1 MTMEMKKLNIN
12 LPGLSA
18 QSFDPVEA
26 GKLKADSFNKQ
37 QGGLTGYDCPKCLN
51 RGRIAIPKEDGGVSF
66 RDCECMKIRRCVQ
79 KMEASGLREVIRDWT
94 FEAYKDVDSWQT
106 TIKQGAMA
114 YADNVDGWL
123 LFCGQSG
130 SGKTH
135 LCTAVCRHLL
145 LAGEEVHYMPW
156 RQDIRELKGMAKEPA
171 TQAEA
176 LKKYQEAPILFID
189 DLFKVSKAAD
199 GLCVPPVTDVNLAF
213 DILNY
218 RYTKRLTTIIS
229 TERYPAELVDIDEAT
244 GGRIVEMA
252 QGHTYCI
259 EKKPGRNYR
268 LRGVVTV

>member
-1 MTMEMKKLNIN
+1 MEKLN
-12 LPGLSA
+12 LTYPGALA
-18 QSFDPVEA
+18 QSFDPA
-26 GKLKADSFNKQ
+26 AFAKMKADTINNTP
-37 QGGLTGYDCPKCLN
+37 GDLTGHDCAKCLN
-51 RGRIAIPKEDGGVSF
+51 RGTIAIPRDDGSF
-66 RDCECMKIRRCVQ
+66 FTRECDCMKIRRCVW
-79 KMEASGLREVIRDWT
+79 KMEASGLKNIIKEKT
-94 FEAYKDVDSWQT
+94 FDTFHDKETWQT
-106 TIKQGAMA
+106 TVKQGAIA
-114 YADNVDGWL
+114 YAEKPEGWL

-145 LAGEEVHYMPW
+145 LAGEEVRYMPW
-156 RQDIRELKGMAKEPA
+156 RQDVRELKGMAKEPA

-199 GLCVPPVTDVNLAF
+199 GSCVPPVADVNLAF
-213 DILNY
+213 DIINY

-229 TERYPAELVDIDEAT
+229 TERSPAELVEIEEAT

-268 LRGVVTV
+268 LRNVVTV

>member
-1 MTMEMKKLNIN
+1 MEMDKVNLN
-12 LPGLSA
+12 PFGRSVP
-18 QSFDPVEA
+18 SFDPAEYDKV
-26 GKLKADSFNKQ
+26 KIDSYNKTV
-37 QGGLTGYDCPKCLN
+37 GDLTGYDCSKCMN
-51 RGRIAIPKEDGGVSF
+51 RGRYAIPKEGGGMSIVEC
-66 RDCECMKIRRCVQ
+66 DCMKIRRCVQ

-94 FEAYKDVDSWQT
+94 FEAYKDAESWQT

-145 LAGEEVHYMPW
+145 LAGEEVRYMPW
-156 RQDIRELKGMAKEPA
+156 RQDARELKAMEPNG
-171 TQAEA
+171 QVEA
-176 LKKYQEAPILFID
+176 LKKLQTAPILFID
-189 DLFKVSKAAD
+189 DLFKAGRAAD
-199 GLCVPPVTDVNLAF
+199 GSCNPTAADVNLAF
-213 DILNY
+213 DIINY

-229 TERYPAELVDIDEAT
+229 TERSPAELVDIDEAV

-259 EKKPGRNYR
+259 EKKQGRNYR

>member
-51 RGRIAIPKEDGGVSF
+51 RGRIAIPNEDGGVSF

-145 LAGEEVHYMPW
+145 LAGEEVCYMPW

-199 GLCVPPVTDVNLAF
+199 GLRVPPVTDVNLAF

>member
-1 MTMEMKKLNIN
+1 MEKLNLN
-12 LPGLSA
+12 LHGRSVP
-18 QSFDPVEA
+18 SFDPAEYDRI
-26 GKLKADSFNKQ
+26 KIDSYNKMV
-37 QGGLTGYDCPKCLN
+37 GDLTGYDCAKCLN
-51 RGRIAIPKEDGGVSF
+51 RGRYAVPKERGGMSF
-66 RDCECMKIRRCVQ
+66 VECDCMNIRRCVQ
-79 KMEASGLREVIRDWT
+79 KMESSGLRDVIKDWT
-94 FEAYKDVDSWQT
+94 FAAYEDTENWQT
-106 TIKQGAMA
+106 TVKQGAMA
-114 YADNVDGWL
+114 YADNVEGWL

-145 LAGEEVHYMPW
+145 LSGAEVRYMPW
-156 RQDIRELKGMAKEPA
+156 RQDVRELKGSAKDPGI
-171 TQAEA
+171 QAEA

-199 GLCVPPVTDVNLAF
+199 GSCVPPVADVNIAF

-229 TERYPAELVDIDEAT
+229 TERSPAELVEIDEAT

-252 QGHTYCI
+252 QGNTYCI

-268 LRGVVTV
+268 LRGVVMV

>member
-1 MTMEMKKLNIN
+1 MEKLSID
-12 LPGLSA
+12 LHGQSA
-18 QSFDPVEA
+18 RSFDPAEHDRI
-26 GKLKADSFNKQ
+26 KIDSYNKTV
-37 QGGLTGYDCPKCLN
+37 GNLTGYDCSKCLN
-51 RGRIAIPKEDGGVSF
+51 RGRYAIPKGGGGVAIV
-66 RDCECMKIRRCVQ
+66 DCDCMKIRRCVQ
-79 KMEASGLREVIRDWT
+79 KMESSGLREVIRDWT
-94 FEAYKDVDSWQT
+94 FDAYKDAENWQT

-145 LAGEEVHYMPW
+145 LTGKEVRYMSW
-156 RQDIRELKGMAKEPA
+156 RQDIRELKGAAKEP
-171 TQAEA
+171 TIQAEA
-176 LKKYQEAPILFID
+176 LRKYQEAPILFID

-199 GLCVPPVTDVNLAF
+199 GSCVPSVADVNLAF
-213 DILNY
+213 DIINY
-218 RYTKRLTTIIS
+218 RYTKRLATIIS
-229 TERYPAELVDIDEAT
+229 TERSPAELVDIDEAT

>member
-37 QGGLTGYDCPKCLN
+37 QGDLIGYDCPKCLN
-51 RGRIAIPKEDGGVSF
+51 RGRIAIPKEDGSVSF
-66 RDCECMKIRRCVQ
+66 QDCDCTKIRRCLQ
-79 KMEASGLREVIRDWT
+79 KMEASGMREVIESYT
-94 FEAYKDVDSWQT
+94 FDAYKDDKDWQT
-106 TIKQGAMA
+106 TIKQGAED
-114 YADNVDGWL
+114 YAENVDGWL

-145 LAGEEVHYMPW
+145 LAGEEVRYMPW
-156 RQDIRELKGMAKEPA
+156 RQDANEMKTMEPNRRED
-171 TQAEA
+171 T
-176 LKKYQEAPILFID
+176 KKKLQNVPILFID
-189 DLFKVSKAAD
+189 DLFKTARASD
-199 GLCVPPVTDVNLAF
+199 GSINPTVADVNLAF
-213 DILNY
+213 DIINY

-229 TERYPAELVDIDEAT
+229 TERSPAELVDIDEAT

>member
-1 MTMEMKKLNIN
+1 MEKLNLN
-12 LPGLSA
+12 LHGRSVP
-18 QSFDPVEA
+18 SFDPAEYDRI
-26 GKLKADSFNKQ
+26 KIDSYNKMV
-37 QGGLTGYDCPKCLN
+37 GDLTGYDCAKCLN
-51 RGRIAIPKEDGGVSF
+51 RGRYAIPKEGGGMSIVEC
-66 RDCECMKIRRCVQ
+66 DCMNIRRCVQ
-79 KMEASGLREVIRDWT
+79 KMESSGLRDVIKDWT
-94 FEAYKDVDSWQT
+94 FEAYKDVENWQT

-135 LCTAVCRHLL
+135 LCTAVCRQFL
-145 LAGEEVHYMPW
+145 LAGAEVRYMPW
-156 RQDIRELKGMAKEPA
+156 RQDVRELKGSAKDPGI
-171 TQAEA
+171 QAEA
-176 LKKYQEAPILFID
+176 LKKYQEAPVLFID

-199 GLCVPPVTDVNLAF
+199 GSCVPPVADVNIAF

-229 TERYPAELVDIDEAT
+229 TERSPAELVEIDEAT

-252 QGHTYCI
+252 QGNTYCI

-268 LRGVVTV
+268 LRGVVMV

>member
-1 MTMEMKKLNIN
+1 MEMDKVNLN
-12 LPGLSA
+12 PFGRSVP
-18 QSFDPVEA
+18 SFDPAKYDKV
-26 GKLKADSFNKQ
+26 KIDSYNKTV
-37 QGGLTGYDCPKCLN
+37 GDLTGYDCSKCMN
-51 RGRIAIPKEDGGVSF
+51 RGRYAIPKEGGGMSIVEC
-66 RDCECMKIRRCVQ
+66 DCMKIRRCVQ

-94 FEAYKDVDSWQT
+94 FEAYKDAESWQT

-145 LAGEEVHYMPW
+145 LAGEEVRYMAW
-156 RQDIRELKGMAKEPA
+156 RQDIRELKGVAKEPA

-199 GLCVPPVTDVNLAF
+199 GSCVPPVADVNLAF
-213 DILNY
+213 DIINY

-252 QGHTYCI
+252 QGNTYCI

-268 LRGVVTV
+268 LRGVVMV